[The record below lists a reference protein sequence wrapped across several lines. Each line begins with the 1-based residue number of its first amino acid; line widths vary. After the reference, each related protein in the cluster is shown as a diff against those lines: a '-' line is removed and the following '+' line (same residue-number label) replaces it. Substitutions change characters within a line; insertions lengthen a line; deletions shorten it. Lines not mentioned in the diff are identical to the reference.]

1 VAESTRKGGKRKPSD
16 PFKGIKPVGK
26 PRSLGEAVYETLK
39 TAIVKGDLRPGQRL
53 VEQQL
58 SNRLQ
63 TSRIPIRE
71 AIKTLEQED
80 LVEKMAKKGWVVRS
94 ITKEEIEETFGI
106 RAVLESYAA
115 YLATERVT
123 DALIARLESAI
134 GAYREALTHRDT
146 EALMS
151 ANTQFHEMI
160 YKASGSQKLYSLINN
175 FRDFISRYRRA
186 LLTNLDFAKISLEDH
201 VQMVSA
207 MRKKDKEKVES
218 LVRAHILRGKGIV
231 VTEMEQGR
239 LV

>member
-1 VAESTRKGGKRKPSD
+1 MARQTGSKRVD
-16 PFKGIKPVGK
+16 PFKAIKPVGK
-26 PRSLGEAVYETLK
+26 PRPLGDAVYETLK
-39 TAIVKGDLRPGQRL
+39 TAIVKGDLQPGQRL

-58 SNRLQ
+58 SNRLR

-71 AIKTLEQED
+71 AIKKLEQED
-80 LVEKMAKKGWVVRS
+80 LVEKMAGKGWVVRN
-94 ITKEEIEETFGI
+94 ITKEEVEEAFGI

-123 DALIARLESAI
+123 DALITRLENTI
-134 GAYREALTHRDT
+134 GLYRQALARGDT

-160 YKASGSQKLYSLINN
+160 YKASGSGKLYSLINN
-175 FRDFISRYRRA
+175 FRDSISRYRRT
-186 LLTNLDFAKISLEDH
+186 LLTNLDFARISLEDH

-207 MRKKDKEKVES
+207 MRKKDKELVES
-218 LVRAHILRGKGIV
+218 LVRKHILRGKGIV
-231 VTEMEQGR
+231 VAEMEQGR

>member
-1 VAESTRKGGKRKPSD
+1 MTRQSGSKRAD
-16 PFKGIKPVGK
+16 PFKAIKPVGK

-39 TAIVKGDLRPGQRL
+39 TAIIKGDLRPGQRL

-71 AIKTLEQED
+71 AIKKLEQED
-80 LVEKMAKKGWVVRS
+80 LVEKTPGKGWVVRN
-94 ITKEEIEETFGI
+94 ITKDEIEETFGI

-123 DALIARLESAI
+123 DALIARLDSAI

-146 EALMS
+146 EALMF

-207 MRKKDKEKVES
+207 MRKKDKERVES
-218 LVRAHILRGKGIV
+218 LVRTHILRGKSIV
-231 VTEMEQGR
+231 VAEMEQGR